1 MDMTALKAN
10 AMVYI
15 RKYRYVVLVL
25 LAGLMLMS
33 LPEQKK
39 EESAIPITQEETKPD
54 LQEALSDILSHL
66 QGAGKVKVLLTEE
79 AGEQTLY
86 QTDDN
91 SSADTIR
98 RDTVL
103 VTNSE
108 REETGLVRQVNPPLY
123 RGAIVLCQGA
133 DNAAVRLS
141 VVEAVKS
148 VTGLTSDR
156 ITVLKM
162 K

>member
-1 MDMTALKAN
+1 MDMTELKRN
-10 AMVYI
+10 VMEFI
-15 RKYRYVVLVL
+15 RKYRYVVLILMVGL
-25 LAGLMLMS
+25 LLMS
-33 LPEQKK
+33 LPEKK
-39 EESAIPITQEETKPD
+39 EEEPVQTETRAGTEES
-54 LQEALSDILSHL
+54 LQESLADILSL
-66 QGAGKVKVLLTEE
+66 IQGAGKVKVLLTQA

-86 QTDDN
+86 QTDEH
-91 SSADTIR
+91 STADSIR
-98 RDTVL
+98 KDTVL
-103 VTNSE
+103 VSNAS
-108 REETGLVRQVNPPLY
+108 REEMGLIRQINPPEY

-133 DNAAVRLS
+133 DNASVRLS